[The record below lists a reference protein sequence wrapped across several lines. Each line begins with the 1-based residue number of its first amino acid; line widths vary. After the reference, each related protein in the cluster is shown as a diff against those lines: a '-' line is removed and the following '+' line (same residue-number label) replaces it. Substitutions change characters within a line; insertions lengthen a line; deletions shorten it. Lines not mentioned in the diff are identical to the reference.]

1 MTDFNAPG
9 SGSSENGEPA
19 PLEMPLEIETA
30 MVEADTSY
38 IAAEPAPKRKVRVM
52 ALAIG
57 LVAAMGAGAFAVTQ
71 LGDTTDGADSPRAAL
86 DRMISAINS
95 SDILGVFEALPPGER
110 SAMLDPIKNINT
122 ELQRVGI
129 VSKDNDL
136 KSFNGAGIKITGIEA
151 TTTNLSDTVASVD
164 IRKAKVESSFDISKL
179 PIGDELKKLAFK
191 DGVPTGSGAKTGE
204 KVDGDPIHLMAIKEG
219 GGWHMSMFYSAADGI
234 RRAAKAPNPDFTKSV
249 KAVGGDTPE
258 AAANEMLTALGA
270 IDIRRLI
277 ELMPPDE
284 MRALHDYAP
293 LFLDSAT
300 KAIGDFKAKTPFE
313 VTFTGTEFKSTTTG
327 DQAMVQAKSFAVQAK
342 ISTLDVSI
350 KTEGKCGIVDVKN
363 TKTGETQ
370 TYNSCDTTKENA
382 STKKLT
388 DAVAN
393 FQSSLNLNDIQAGL
407 MFVQRG
413 GKWFFSP
420 TRTILDVYV
429 SLLKVLNQ
437 DSIEKGVTGLKDL
450 LNSNPLFGQL
460 TTRLTSQTTI
470 AATPIDPPLEPS
482 TTVAP
487 SGLSEAALAAI
498 DTCTT
503 KATSDAG
510 TSTGPAFTK
519 AMMGCL
525 QPLFSNGTIDPNYVA
540 LETVAPNCYVDVNAL
555 IASKAA
561 AADIQTEYF
570 KAKQCAQKQLQP
582 TP

>member
-1 MTDFNAPG
+1 MTDFTAPG

-19 PLEMPLEIETA
+19 PFELPLEIETA

-86 DRMISAINS
+86 DQMISAINS

-110 SAMLDPIKNINT
+110 SAMLDPIKNLNS
-122 ELQRVGI
+122 ELQRIGI

-136 KSFNGAGIKITGIEA
+136 KSFKGAGVKITGIEA
-151 TTTNLSDTVASVD
+151 TTTNLSDSVASVD
-164 IRKAKVESSFDISKL
+164 ISKVKWESSFDISKL

-191 DGVPTGSGAKTGE
+191 DGVPISSGAKIREG
-204 KVDGDPIHLMAIKEG
+204 VDGHPIHLMAIKEG

-249 KAVGGDTPE
+249 KVVGGDTPE
-258 AAANEMLTALGA
+258 AAANEMLTAMGA

-327 DQAMVQAKSFAVQAK
+327 DQAMVQAKSFAMQAK

-350 KTEGKCGIVDVKN
+350 KTDGKCGIVDTKN

-370 TYNSCDTTKENA
+370 NYNSCDTTKENA
-382 STKKLT
+382 STNELT
-388 DAVAN
+388 NTVAN
-393 FQSSLNLNDIQAGL
+393 FLSSFNLNDIQAGL

-420 TRTILDVYV
+420 TRTILDDYV

-437 DSIEKGVTGLKDL
+437 DSIEKGLTGFNDL
-450 LNSNPLFGQL
+450 LHSKSLFGQL
-460 TTRLTSQTTI
+460 IRRLTSQTTYV
-470 AATPIDPPLEPS
+470 ATPMDPPR
-482 TTVAP
+482 
-487 SGLSEAALAAI
+487 LSESALAAI
-498 DTCTT
+498 DICTT
-503 KATSDAG
+503 KAATEVG
-510 TSTGPAFTK
+510 TPTGPAFTK

-525 QPLFSNGTIDPNYVA
+525 QPQFSNGTIDPNYVA
-540 LETVAPNCYVDVNAL
+540 LETIDPIYVARETVAPICYVDVNAL
-555 IASKAA
+555 IYSKAA
-561 AADIQTEYF
+561 AAEIQTEYV
-570 KAKQCAQKQLQP
+570 KANQCAQKQLQP